1 MIVYLDTHAA
11 IRLSDGRA
19 RIGRDAARLIRRA
32 DVLCSPIVLL
42 EMEYLF
48 EIGRLTLRAKDILS
62 KLEHELGLRV
72 CDLPFAK
79 VATAALDEKWTPDAF
94 DRVVV
99 AQARVN
105 GLAPLISSDEQ
116 LAQHYPRTIW

>member
-79 VATAALDEKWTPDAF
+79 VATAALDEKWTRDAF

-105 GLAPLISSDEQ
+105 GLAPLISSDEKI
-116 LAQHYPRTIW
+116 AQHYPRTIW